1 MGDMKTIS
9 RRMIAGIAIGALLLV
24 VGCSNAQ
31 TVQQRDPEDSQTQT
45 FNAEFRKVVDVAAAS
60 LRQIRFEVREIIE
73 DDEAATIHFIRP
85 GGFTNYG
92 GVGRMIVKKSPTPP
106 ITVMMQYERRV
117 ALSAGAG
124 EQSLAKNIFGRME
137 REIQFSG
144 PKS

>member
-1 MGDMKTIS
+1 
-9 RRMIAGIAIGALLLV
+9 
-24 VGCSNAQ
+24 
-31 TVQQRDPEDSQTQT
+31 
-45 FNAEFRKVVDVAAAS
+45 VVDVAAAS

-124 EQSLAKNIFGRME
+124 EQGLAKNVFGRME